1 MSNDDTGVISY
12 INELLTNPDLYSNN
26 ELENASLALLIL
38 ENRIRK
44 AHYDEV
50 LDDGVTLEEFEEFFV
65 NKLEAQGRHYKIEKI
80 RNMIK
85 TEEEDDIR

>member
-1 MSNDDTGVISY
+1 MSADTDLIPY
-12 INELLTNPDLYSNN
+12 ICELLTNLEEYSNN

-65 NKLEAQGRHYKIEKI
+65 EKLERQGRHYKIEKI